1 MLTLPLWKQIALVD
15 RRRIIAHIAN
25 DKPLAAVE
33 FGDLLMEKA
42 NQLDQHPNIGRVG
55 RIQGTRELVV
65 HPNYLL
71 IYRVVGQIVE
81 VLRVKHAAQQLP

>member
-1 MLTLPLWKQIALVD
+1 
-15 RRRIIAHIAN
+15 
-25 DKPLAAVE
+25 
-33 FGDLLMEKA
+33 MEKA

-55 RIQGTRELVV
+55 RIKGTRELLV